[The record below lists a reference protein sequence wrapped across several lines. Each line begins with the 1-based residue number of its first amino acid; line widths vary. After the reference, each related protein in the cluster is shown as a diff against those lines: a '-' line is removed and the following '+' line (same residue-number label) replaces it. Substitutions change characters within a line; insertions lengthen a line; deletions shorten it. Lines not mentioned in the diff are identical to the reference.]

1 MELLRLRK
9 IISSTWYFW
18 RLEHGLALV
27 RSLHKPT
34 LWPLPRWE
42 ISCCL
47 CLEVLYKLPSDYIFC
62 ASYIAGSHQTNLGVT
77 AFSNMTPEKKTNVSL
92 RPNLCEMVETRPW
105 ILWRP
110 NCHWLTVWSQES
122 CKFALLLSFLHLG
135 KLILYSRYIHEAQL
149 LADSSH
155 VHTKSILKQK
165 FSVLTVTFSMFSI
178 SGELPFKTKIKQ
190 DF

>member
-62 ASYIAGSHQTNLGVT
+62 ASYIAGSHQTNLGET
-77 AFSNMTPEKKTNVSL
+77 AFSNMTPEKKPNVSL

-110 NCHWLTVWSQES
+110 NSATDWLYDPKKVANLLYCFHFSIWES
-122 CKFALLLSFLHLG
+122 WYFILGTYMKLSYLLILHMCIQKVFWNRNFQCWLQHFQCFQFQVSFL
-135 KLILYSRYIHEAQL
+135 SR
-149 LADSSH
+149 
-155 VHTKSILKQK
+155 LK
-165 FSVLTVTFSMFSI
+165 
-178 SGELPFKTKIKQ
+178 
-190 DF
+190 